1 VIRCR
6 DADRVALDAAGSNR
20 GIGKMRYAKAVF
32 VGGVIIPLLL
42 HVIAPRSMPWWPD
55 TASTAVAF
63 GAAAALIVS
72 RYEQDRETRHLL
84 WRELRNVVRRRR

>member
-1 VIRCR
+1 
-6 DADRVALDAAGSNR
+6 
-20 GIGKMRYAKAVF
+20 MRYAKAVF